1 MFIRKRANYRGPAAV
16 VALALAGPTLF
27 VAGQPALAHAQLLVG
42 NPAVGA
48 TLTTAPSKVSLTFD
62 DDLIDI
68 QNGNQLAVQD
78 PNGKSVTV
86 GVAALQGAVLSI
98 ALAKL
103 TVYGKYEVT
112 YHVISADGHPVTSQY
127 PFFFQKSAK
136 PKVSPTSK
144 ATKKA
149 PGKTA
154 GKSRQKN

>member
-1 MFIRKRANYRGPAAV
+1 MFIRKQANYRGSAAV
-16 VALALAGPTLF
+16 VALALAGSALF
-27 VAGQPALAHAQLLVG
+27 GFAQPALAHAQLLVA
-42 NPAVGA
+42 NPAVGS
-48 TLTTAPSKVSLTFD
+48 TLTTSPAKVTLTFD

-78 PNGKSVTV
+78 PKGKSVTV
-86 GVAALQGAVLSI
+86 GVATLQGAVLSI

-127 PFFFQKSAK
+127 PFYFQKPAK
-136 PKVSPTSK
+136 PKVSPSSK

-154 GKSRQKN
+154 KKPSPKS